1 MDLQNGNKGK
11 GFFGFGRSR
20 NRGTYLDST
29 TRPLRRLTPPSEL
42 RDQTVANPSQSEE
55 RGVDVSDQSSTTNVN
70 QNPQVSSSSL
80 RDLQDSDEHRILYEN
95 GTLSFNLIR
104 GRTHNAQDSINGPS
118 SSNQEGNSPLAQDNR
133 NSVERVGSVAS
144 SENAS
149 VLQSHALEGE
159 LEDSNSVQSNPL
171 GDNLEG
177 PSPAETVA
185 ENSGHSSHLPRG
197 SGLSNRS
204 EIEPAPLS
212 NNTSYGCDPSQP
224 PAEQPLS
231 ELEGESLEEDHSSLQ
246 AELES
251 EGLEEDPSD
260 LLHIGG
266 ARSPI
271 VSPPPH
277 FHNQRENVQE
287 EKSSVKKIF
296 SVFIGIH
303 RKIFGHSTFLRLK
316 PQVRVDSLTNIRARV
331 TLEGGFE
338 MGGNRFEK
346 NLKSTGF
353 HRGASLQIKDTE
365 LYFEK
370 GVPFSAE
377 ESGRYVDMQISQFF
391 GKGGLKASVGRFSLD
406 QEPGQNYGL
415 FGHQLK
421 SGMKVPFVQIPIFG
435 SLTSGGD
442 TKKFVQFIPE
452 FLGKKEITSTSSPVS
467 QQNLDQKQQF
477 NLLRNDIKK
486 SAADQIN
493 ALRLCAKESR
503 QFNQNLDKETRQFNE
518 KLHVEHW
525 KAEKGLH
532 VQHWQA
538 EKEFFS
544 KQISPEQISSLQ
556 NKLLEQHKQVLTE
569 NACCAD
575 VNGLKLDHNEI
586 LKNCSASL
594 KELIPFMG
602 PRILLGFFGGAL
614 YIVSSDAALSLKKE
628 GQEQSNPSLEYFSRT
643 ALAFSVLSNGLPSAC
658 ILVVVNVSYNFLV
671 GKPLNSR
678 FFFLRSKSY
687 SKLGQIFSKVF
698 NQISSNRF
706 SNQISL
712 VGGGLSFGIRAGLA
726 VSLMANAFT
735 TALTIYEKGSI
746 DPIEKV
752 FCFVVRRGFQY
763 AVLRA
768 WIEASLKDAP
778 ESSSNS
784 KDSAQ

>member
-133 NSVERVGSVAS
+133 NSVERVESVAS
-144 SENAS
+144 SENAN

-171 GDNLEG
+171 EDNLEG
-177 PSPAETVA
+177 PSLAETVA
-185 ENSGHSSHLPRG
+185 ENNGQSSHLPRG

-212 NNTSYGCDPSQP
+212 SNRSYGCDPTQP
-224 PAEQPLS
+224 PAEQPLA
-231 ELEGESLEEDHSSLQ
+231 EQPLADQRL

-251 EGLEEDPSD
+251 EGLEEDPSEFPPRT
-260 LLHIGG
+260 IGG

-287 EKSSVKKIF
+287 KKSSMKKLF
-296 SVFIGIH
+296 SFFIGIH
-303 RKIFGHSTFLRLK
+303 HKIFGHSVFLRLK
-316 PQVRVDSLTNIRARV
+316 PQVRVDSLTNIRAGV

-353 HRGASLQIKDTE
+353 HTGASLQIKDTE

-391 GKGGLKASVGRFSLD
+391 GGLKASVGRFSLD

-421 SGMKVPFVQIPIFG
+421 SGMKVPFVRIPISG

-452 FLGKKEITSTSSPVS
+452 FFGKKEITSTSSPVS

-518 KLHVEHW
+518 NLHVEHW

-586 LKNCSASL
+586 LKSCGVSL
-594 KELIPFMG
+594 KELIPFTG
-602 PRILLGFFGGAL
+602 PQILLGFFGGAL

-628 GQEQSNPSLEYFSRT
+628 GQEQSNFPLEYFSRT

-678 FFFLRSKSY
+678 FFFLRSKTY
-687 SKLGQIFSKVF
+687 SKLGEIFSKVF

-735 TALTIYEKGSI
+735 TALTVYEKGSV

-752 FCFVVRRGFQY
+752 FCFVARRSFQY
-763 AVLRA
+763 AVLRT
-768 WIEASLKDAP
+768 WIKASLKDAP